1 MEQIE
6 LADASQDSAAP
17 ASDREAARSA
27 LRELLKHATDSAE
40 AEVKI
45 AQRHETQL
53 AADEKKLTQSLWE
66 IEQRTKSTK
75 DQIDQKYNDHVQQV
89 QARYQSEIK
98 KLKETDHDARR
109 QALDEKETVDRNVK
123 KEFDNAAWLAE
134 SVYDGEHAALLQQ
147 AKDFKEKVEAEEGE
161 LDHVEAQAA
170 ALMRT
175 YGQQTMPFSASDEDK
190 AAIKSDADA
199 AFTRFRAEADVRLA
213 TLGKQFVAKIF
224 VGLAPLI
231 LVVAICGAAGAI
243 AFVTSPTTSSGEPD
257 IKRLSI
263 AVGAALAFS
272 VILGIALK
280 MLANRQV
287 RTAYAP
293 LSQTIDAARWAE
305 KRRLENHAAAQELA
319 LAAALEKQK
328 SEVQAARTQ
337 FTPHL
342 VRAKEKFEAMTTQL
356 RAEYAGRIDVI
367 EAAQKAAMTEADAW
381 LKKNTGELEQRQQ
394 RDIAAAKKSNQEAV
408 AAEVKRAGT
417 EKQELAESW
426 QSGLTRLSNPITSN
440 VATSVAPSTWSDPA
454 WDSWVPPKTF
464 ASRVRFGEL
473 QVDIRTLIDSI
484 PQEKPFGLPIPGAF
498 SLPAELSFPAH
509 GSLMIHTDRL
519 GRPAALE
526 TLQMVITR
534 LLTTLPPGR
543 VKFTIIDPVGLG
555 QNFAGFM
562 HLADYDESLVS
573 SRIFTDHEQIEKRL
587 ADLTEHMETVIQK
600 YLRNEFATIDDYN
613 AQAGELAE
621 PYRFL
626 VIADFPVAFQGDS
639 FRRLASIA
647 TSGPRC
653 GVYTL
658 IVRDSRQTLP
668 SGSHVDEVEAH
679 SVNLIHNTNNVFFW
693 RDEIFR
699 QFPLKLD
706 PPPSEAD
713 LTKIMHIVG
722 QGAKQANRVEV
733 PFETIAPQSP
743 EDFWSLSSSAEMRVP
758 IGRMGA
764 TRLQQLKLGKGV
776 AQHTLIAG
784 KTGSGK
790 STLLHAI
797 ITNLAMWYSP
807 EEVEFYL
814 IDFKKGVEFKTY
826 GTHALPHA
834 RAIAV
839 ESDREFGLSVLQ
851 RIDAELARRGEL
863 FRKASVQDLPS
874 YRQTKGAELMPR
886 TLLVIDE
893 FQEFF
898 SEDDK
903 LSQEVGLLLDRLVRQ
918 GRAFGIHVLLGSQTI
933 AGSGGLAR
941 STIGQMAVRIA
952 LQCSE
957 ADSQLIL
964 GDNNSAARLLTRPGE
979 SIYNDAGGLV
989 EGNSPFQIAWLP
1001 DEQRERYLIKI
1012 RAAADAK
1019 KSPFAPPIVFEGN
1032 APADVTRNHTLADL
1046 LDSPTVKP
1054 NLAPLAF
1061 LGEPVAIKA
1070 PTGIPM
1076 RRQSGANILVI
1087 GQQDELALAMLN
1099 MSIISLAAQLK
1110 KDKVKFVVLD
1120 GTPADSD
1127 LTGSFVK
1134 VKEAVPH
1141 DLELVEFRA
1150 VADSINTL
1158 AVEMKRR
1165 IDDDDTAASPIF
1177 LVIYGLQRFRALRKG
1192 EDDFGFSMGSD
1203 DTPKPPNTGK
1213 QFAELLK
1220 DGPATGIHI
1229 IAWADTPIAVERT
1242 LDRTAMRE
1250 FDNRVLFQMSAND
1263 SSNLIDNPAANK
1275 LGFFRA
1281 LAYSEEQGTM
1291 EKFRPYAIPTA
1302 AWLKSVREKLLKHG

>member
-1 MEQIE
+1 MNQIE
-6 LADASQDSAAP
+6 LVEKTADASAAT

-27 LRELLKHATDSAE
+27 LRDLLKHATASAE
-40 AEVKI
+40 AEVQVD
-45 AQRHETQL
+45 QRHAA
-53 AADEKKLTQSLWE
+53 AADAIQKQLTRSLWE
-66 IEQRTKSTK
+66 IEQRGKSHK
-75 DQIDQKYNDHVQQV
+75 EQVEQKYNDHVRQV
-89 QARYQSEIK
+89 QGKYDAELRA
-98 KLKETDHDARR
+98 LKSREQDARH
-109 QALDEKETVDRNVK
+109 QAVSEKETIERNVK
-123 KEFDNAAWLAE
+123 KEFDHAAWLAE
-134 SVYDGEHAALLQQ
+134 SVYDGEHQAMIQQ
-147 AKDFKEKVEAEEGE
+147 AKEFKEKVEHELADLDSLEQEG
-161 LDHVEAQAA
+161 VS
-170 ALMRT
+170 LMRT
-175 YGQQTMPFSASDEDK
+175 YRQPPQRADASQEDR
-190 AAIKSDADA
+190 AAIEADPET
-199 AFTRFRAEADVRLA
+199 AFTRFKTDAEQKLKSLG
-213 TLGKQFVAKIF
+213 TLFVARMS
-224 VGLAPLI
+224 VGLAPLV
-231 LVVAICGAAGAI
+231 LVLAICGAAGAI
-243 AFVTSPTTSSGEPD
+243 AYFMSPTTEPD
-257 IKRLSI
+257 MALLAKV
-263 AVGAALAFS
+263 VGGAFVLAILL
-272 VILGIALK
+272 VIGIK
-280 MLANRQV
+280 MLANSQV
-287 RTAYAP
+287 RAAHAP
-293 LSQTIDAARWAE
+293 LSQAIDAARWAA
-305 KRRLENHAAAQELA
+305 KRRLEESVKRQEQQLAIAQE
-319 LAAALEKQK
+319 KQQA
-328 SEVQAARTQ
+328 EVQAAREQ
-337 FTPHL
+337 FSPQLSQVKERFDSVMHVLRTDYT
-342 VRAKEKFEAMTTQL
+342 AKLE
-356 RAEYAGRIDVI
+356 VI
-367 EAAQKAAMTEADAW
+367 EKSHKSAMAEADGW
-381 LKKNTGELEQRQQ
+381 LARQHAELEKRSEV
-394 RDIAAAKKSNQEAV
+394 DLAAAHAKHKEAV
-408 AAEVKRAGT
+408 AEENARAKK
-417 EKQELAESW
+417 ERADLAEAW
-426 QSGLTRLSNPITSN
+426 QTGLTRLANPIH
-440 VATSVAPSTWSDPA
+440 SDSAAAQTPLA
-454 WDSWVPPKTF
+454 WDDRGWETWTPPTTF
-464 ASRVRFGEL
+464 APRVRFGEL
-473 QVDIRTLIDSI
+473 QVDVKQVIDSI
-484 PQEKPFGLPIPGAF
+484 PKEKPFGLPIPDAF
-498 SLPAELSFPAH
+498 TLPAQLSFPAH
-509 GSLMIHTDRL
+509 GSLMIHADRL
-519 GRPAALE
+519 GRPAALAA
-526 TLQMVITR
+526 LQMVMTR
-534 LLTTLPPGR
+534 LLTSLPPGR
-543 VKFTIIDPVGLG
+543 AKLTIIDPVGLG

-573 SRIFTDHEQIEKRL
+573 SRIWTDHEQIEKRL

-600 YLRNEFATIDDYN
+600 YLRNEFATIDEYN

-626 VIADFPVAFQGDS
+626 VIADFPVGFQGDS

-658 IVRDSRQTLP
+658 IVRDTRQTIP

-679 SVNLIHNTNNVFFW
+679 SVNLIQQGDKFIW

-699 QFPLKLD
+699 QFPLKVD
-706 PPPSEAD
+706 EAPSEDD
-713 LTKIMHIVG
+713 LTRIMHIVG
-722 QGAKQANRVEV
+722 KGAKNANRVEV

-743 EDFWSLSSSAEMRVP
+743 NDFWSLSTREELRVP

-797 ITNLAMWYSP
+797 ITNLAMWYPP

-826 GTHALPHA
+826 GTHSLPHA

-863 FRKASVQDLPS
+863 FRKAAVQDLPS
-874 YRQTKGAELMPR
+874 YRQIKGAEIMPR
-886 TLLVIDE
+886 TLLIIDE

-1001 DEQRERYLIKI
+1001 DEQREQFLIKI
-1012 RAAADAK
+1012 RKAADAK
-1019 KSPFAPPIVFEGN
+1019 KVTFAPPIVFEGN
-1032 APADVTRNHTLADL
+1032 APADVERNHVLADL
-1046 LDSPTVKP
+1046 LDTK
-1054 NLAPLAF
+1054 APKAMGAPVAY

-1076 RRQSGANILVI
+1076 RRQSGANVLVI

-1099 MSIISLAAQLK
+1099 MAIISLAAQHEK
-1110 KDKVKFVVLD
+1110 GKAKFLVLD

-1127 LTGSFVK
+1127 LAGSFVK
-1134 VKEAVPH
+1134 VKDAIP
-1141 DLELVEFRA
+1141 LEVNLVEFRA
-1150 VADSINTL
+1150 IGDSINEL
-1158 AVEMKRR
+1158 ATEMQRR
-1165 IDDDDTAASPIF
+1165 IESNDNTATAIY
-1177 LVIYGLQRFRALRKG
+1177 LVIYGLQRFRVLRKG
-1192 EDDFGFSMGSD
+1192 EDDFGFSMSTD

-1213 QFAELLK
+1213 QFVELLK
-1220 DGPATGIHI
+1220 DGPAVGIHV

-1263 SSNLIDNPAANK
+1263 SSNLIDSPAANK

-1281 LAYSEEQGTM
+1281 LAYSEEQGVM
-1291 EKFRPYAIPTA
+1291 EKFRPYAIPSA
-1302 AWLKSVREKLLKHG
+1302 AWLKTVRDKLSRRA